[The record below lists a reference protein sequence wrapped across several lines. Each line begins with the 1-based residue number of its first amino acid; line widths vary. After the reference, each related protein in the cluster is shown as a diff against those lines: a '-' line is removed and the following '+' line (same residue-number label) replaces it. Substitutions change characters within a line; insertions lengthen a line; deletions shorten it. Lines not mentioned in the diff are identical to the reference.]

1 MATKEPA
8 RESLMGWYSQRFGE
22 DVGQVP
28 VAFDV
33 EELEHLLRD
42 PVSNHMVFHI
52 DVLGAPVVHH
62 VLRDAAS
69 SDVVKVSSDGQD
81 DSDQLVEEIPEVQ
94 TLSAGVGS
102 RDVLSFGGRG

>member
-22 DVGQVP
+22 DVGQVL

-52 DVLGAPVVHH
+52 DVLCLVRLLFTTFCAMQPAPM
-62 VLRDAAS
+62 
-69 SDVVKVSSDGQD
+69 
-81 DSDQLVEEIPEVQ
+81 
-94 TLSAGVGS
+94 LS
-102 RDVLSFGGRG
+102 R